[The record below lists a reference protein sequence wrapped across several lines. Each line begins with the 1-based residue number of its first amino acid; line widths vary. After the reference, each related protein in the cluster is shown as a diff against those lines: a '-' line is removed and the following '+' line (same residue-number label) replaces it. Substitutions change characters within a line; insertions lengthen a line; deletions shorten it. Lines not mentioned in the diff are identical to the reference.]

1 MIGGLHGVA
10 GLGLLAPVVRGVT
23 RRDEVALQVD
33 VDHRVP
39 VLFAQV
45 DEHAVAQDARVVHQH
60 VQGAEG
66 VQRALDETLPALPL
80 RDVVVVGDGLAA
92 HGLDLGDD
100 LFGR

>member
-1 MIGGLHGVA
+1 MPG
-10 GLGLLAPVVRGVT
+10 
-23 RRDEVALQVD
+23 
-33 VDHRVP
+33 
-39 VLFAQV
+39 
-45 DEHAVAQDARVVHQH
+45 VVHQH

-92 HGLDLGDD
+92 HRLDLGDD